1 MNIIHHGQTY
11 MYHKEGTM
19 KRQVNQLFVEVL
31 LASFLVAA
39 GPVVAADG
47 VYEVVYP
54 YGHPSIKVLPPVNRP
69 DTLEGKTI
77 CGIFGGQFHF
87 EETWPVM
94 KEILAKK
101 YPTAKFVDPKQL
113 YPGSVIGKIPGG
125 WDARNPQLVANILK
139 QNKCD
144 VAIVGNGC

>member
-1 MNIIHHGQTY
+1 MERQMNRLWIGI
-11 MYHKEGTM
+11 
-19 KRQVNQLFVEVL
+19 L

-39 GPVVAADG
+39 ASVAVAED

-54 YGHPSIKVLPPVNRP
+54 YGHPSINVLPPVNRP
-69 DTLEGKTI
+69 DTLEGKTV
-77 CGIFGGQFHF
+77 CGLFGGSFHF
-87 EETWPVM
+87 EETWPVI
-94 KEILAKK
+94 KDVLAKK

-113 YPGSVIGKIPGG
+113 YPANVIGKIPSG
-125 WDARNPQLVANILK
+125 WDAKDPQLVANALK